1 MKKLILC
8 ASCVVLLILMAG
20 CSLKPRTPLT
30 AQEFTDKME
39 DAGYTVTDATDQYE
53 AGLVDAVRIAVKDN
67 IQIEFYIVP
76 TVGQAEEAYAANVAD
91 FDALSAAGASS
102 KTVDISNYSYYRKLT
117 DNSYYIVS
125 RTDNTFIYVEAA
137 AADKDEILKQITD
150 LGY

>member
-1 MKKLILC
+1 MKKIILC
-8 ASCVVLLILMAG
+8 TSCLLLLILMAG

-53 AGLVDAVRIAVKDN
+53 AGVVDEVRIAVKDE
-67 IQIEFYIVP
+67 IQIEFYVVP
-76 TVGQAEEAYAANVAD
+76 TVEQAEDAYDANVSD
-91 FDALSAAGASS
+91 FEALDASGASS

-117 DNSYYIVS
+117 DDSYYIVS

-137 AADKDEILKQITD
+137 AADKDEILKLITD